1 MQRHRKTSLDTLNNS
16 IMVDIMKRIRLFS
29 VLIIANFAWCS
40 MYGSIPSTPLAYYS
54 PSSSLHMTR
63 SGNGDPN
70 DEPYTVIQTE
80 AGRECVYIPAS
91 KFLYFRIDKTV
102 VPSSMDTLIF
112 KITYLDRGNGEM
124 RMQYNATGNRNYES
138 CVAGKTNTEE
148 WITVTMAVTDASL
161 RNAQNHGDIR
171 INEGNYIAR
180 IEVYNGT
187 LNPLS
192 EPLCPHAGGSEYSEF
207 IGKSVAGYQAWFRV
221 AGRYEFWHHWGNDA
235 VESDGTRWPRANNH
249 TFEIYPDISIYE
261 EADLAQTGFADLG
274 NGESARLYNAAS
286 PSVIA
291 KHFSLMQ
298 EHGIDGVAVQ
308 RFIGPE
314 MRTIA
319 NNPAATLHSIS
330 RQAEQNNRLFYICYD
345 ITSTGLESTWADL
358 IRFDWV
364 YNIEQNYSLTQS
376 SAYATVSGKPVVE
389 LWGTGF
395 TDNHPGNAAETI
407 ALIEWLKS
415 RGCYVI
421 GGVPTYWR
429 ENRNDAKGPSQPNP
443 ANQESFEEVYK
454 HYDMLSPWLVGRF
467 SNYQEAQYFFRLQG
481 QDKRYCDSLHIGYMP
496 TVFPGFGWATW
507 NTGVP
512 NQAPRHAGEFL
523 WEQAKNIRQ
532 TGCTNMYFS
541 MFDEYDEG
549 TALLSAATDY
559 TMLPTDAYF
568 LTTSADG
575 RWLSPD
581 FYLRLAG
588 DATRMLK
595 GKKDTAF
602 TTPYSLGP
610 VFYRNSFESRTTPYN
625 YVNHIA
631 QNTGTFPIDPCFYQ
645 PRTITG
651 SNITGMKCEIVPS
664 GARTGE
670 YAMSVS
676 GVAAGNS
683 VWQYRFSKTNI
694 KVTGP
699 MRLTAYRASSGIG
712 NTVQI
717 MLSMRS
723 GQTITTH
730 VDSEDGEFS
739 RLAAYIPQT
748 FTGDYIDA
756 ISIYLNTTESG
767 AFQATFDDI
776 LIEEW
781 DKQNTAISIPETPSQ
796 DHPLRFD
803 ILGRPVSD
811 GYNGIT
817 VTPSGKYLYNKAR
830 KGE

>member
-1 MQRHRKTSLDTLNNS
+1 
-16 IMVDIMKRIRLFS
+16 
-29 VLIIANFAWCS
+29 
-40 MYGSIPSTPLAYYS
+40 
-54 PSSSLHMTR
+54 MTR
-63 SGNGDPN
+63 SGDGNPN

-80 AGRECVYIPAS
+80 AGRECVYVPSS

-102 VPSSMDTLIF
+102 VPSTMDTLVF
-112 KITYLDRGNGEM
+112 KITYLDRGTGEL

-138 CVAGKTNTEE
+138 CVVAKTASDQ

-180 IEVYNGT
+180 VEVYNGT
-187 LNPLS
+187 LDPLS
-192 EPLCPHAGGSEYSEF
+192 EPLCPHAGGSAYSEF
-207 IGKSVAGYQAWFRV
+207 VGKSVAGYQAWFRV

-235 VESDGTRWPRANNH
+235 VAPDGTRWPRPNNH
-249 TFEIYPDISIYE
+249 TFEIYPDISFYDD
-261 EADLAQTGFADLG
+261 ADLAQTGFADLG
-274 NGESARLYNAAS
+274 NGEPARLYNAAS

-291 KHFSLMQ
+291 KHFALMQ
-298 EHGIDGVAVQ
+298 QHGIDGVAVQ
-308 RFIGPE
+308 RFLGPE

-319 NNPAATLHSIS
+319 NNPAATLLSIR
-330 RQAEQNNRLFYICYD
+330 RQAENNSRLFYICYD
-345 ITSTGLESTWADL
+345 ITSNGLESTWADL

-376 SAYATVSGKPVVE
+376 PAYATVNGKPVVQV
-389 LWGTGF
+389 WGTGF
-395 TDNHPGNAAETI
+395 TDNHPGTAAETI

-429 ENRNDAKGPSQPNP
+429 ENRNDAKGPSQPDP
-443 ANQESFEEVYK
+443 ANRESFEEVYK

-467 SNYQEAQYFFRLQG
+467 SNLQEAQYFFSLQRR
-481 QDKRYCDSLHIGYMP
+481 DKHYCDSLHIGYMP
-496 TVFPGFGWATW
+496 TLFPGFGWATW

-512 NQAPRHAGEFL
+512 NQAPRQAGSFL

-559 TMLPTDAYF
+559 TMLPADAYF

-575 RWLSPD
+575 RWLSSD

-588 DATRMLK
+588 DAARMLK
-595 GKKDTAF
+595 GAKDTAF
-602 TTPYSLGP
+602 ATPYSLGP

-625 YVNHIA
+625 YVNHVP
-631 QNTGTFPIDPCFYQ
+631 QNTGTFPIDPCLYLPQ
-645 PRTITG
+645 QIISTHVTDAV
-651 SNITGMKCEIVPS
+651 CEIVRS
-664 GARTGE
+664 SARTGE
-670 YAMSVS
+670 YALSVRGS
-676 GVAAGNS
+676 AAAS
-683 VWQYRFSKTNI
+683 AHYQYRFAKTRI
-694 KVTGP
+694 EVTRP
-699 MRLTAYRASSGIG
+699 MRLTAFRAAAGIG
-712 NTVQI
+712 ENIQI

-723 GQTITTH
+723 GQTITTS
-730 VDSEDGEFS
+730 VDSVDGSFS
-739 RLAAYIPQT
+739 RLVAYIPLS
-748 FTGDYIDA
+748 FAGDCIDA
-756 ISIYLNTTESG
+756 VSVVLTTTETG
-767 AFQATFDDI
+767 AFSATIDDI

-781 DKQNTAISIPETPSQ
+781 DGTNTAIDQSECTPGNNTM
-796 DHPLRFD
+796 RFD

-811 GYNGIT
+811 DYRGIV
-817 VTPSGKYLYNKAR
+817 VTPSGKFF
-830 KGE
+830 